1 MTQKQFDD
9 AVDEISQEQQQI
21 DNQQNGV
28 EAPSGLTEDRV
39 RQMLDQ
45 QFQALRK
52 EVSGLQS
59 GWDRGLNAIRGDM
72 RKELEDKFSEQYQV
86 ARKEQLL
93 NSFEDPD
100 RRKEIEM
107 LLEYQEANNVN
118 TNSYNNP
125 SQYPQQDPNMIA
137 DQQRAVLQQQMEQVY
152 QYVEDR
158 GVSRTDSRIRYDVL
172 VDTKLT
178 NEQRKQAFYDSVEA
192 ARSTNSGATTQQQQ
206 PSQGTTQRPPSD
218 TVNPPV
224 DGGGRSSGSSG
235 SRQDADL
242 NLYLTNEISRDEFLK
257 RQPNFR
263 R

>member
-1 MTQKQFDD
+1 MTQKEFDD
-9 AVDEISQEQQQI
+9 AVDAVTEEQLQL

-28 EAPSGLTEDRV
+28 EAPSSITKDEV

-45 QFQALRK
+45 HFQSLRK

-72 RKELEDKFSEQYQV
+72 RKEMDDKINDMHSQAGKTAF
-86 ARKEQLL
+86 L
-93 NSFEDPD
+93 NNIEDPEQ
-100 RRKEIEM
+100 RQNFQYI
-107 LLEYQEANNVN
+107 LENQERLTKGNQQ
-118 TNSYNNP
+118 YNN
-125 SQYPQQDPNMIA
+125 YNQQPDDA
-137 DQQRAVLQQQMEQVY
+137 QQQSQQQQAIQQQQLEQVY
-152 QYVEDR
+152 AYVEDR
-158 GVSRTDSRIRYDVL
+158 GVSRQDSRIRYDY
-172 VDTKLT
+172 LT
-178 NEQRKQAFYDSVEA
+178 DASLTPEQRKQGFYDSVEA
-192 ARSTNSGATTQQQQ
+192 ARTASRAATQQQ
-206 PSQGTTQRPPSD
+206 PSPGTQERPSSN

-224 DGGGRSSGSSG
+224 EGGGRSSGNSG